1 MRPLF
6 LSLLALTLAAQNA
19 PKPAAPA
26 PAPAPAQA
34 APAAPKAPAPE
45 TPKPE
50 ETVLATVGP
59 AVITEADFQAVLAQL
74 PQQQQMMVQ
83 IVQGA
88 KEELVNRLA
97 ERKLLALEGQKQNL
111 DKSPE
116 YLRSLA
122 QTKDDLLAREYLRE
136 QTPALQEKM
145 KLSDADLQAYY
156 KAHEKEFAAPAKAT
170 ARHIL
175 VMVNGPA
182 TNGKGMT
189 DEAAKA
195 KVSLIQAK
203 LKAALK
209 GSKDPKKV
217 TAAFESLAKTYSD
230 DPGSK
235 DQGGKY
241 ENFDPKTMDPA
252 FAKAVEEQ
260 PLGVIGQPVKSMF
273 GYHII
278 EVEKRTPAAQSTFE
292 QAKDKVQEAAGK
304 ARQEEVWKAMMAD
317 LKKEFPVAITMPKPA
332 EPKPEAP
339 APAQPEAKPAAK
351 PAAEAGK

>member
-6 LSLLALTLAAQNA
+6 LSLLALTLAAQDA

-26 PAPAPAQA
+26 QAPAPAQA
-34 APAAPKAPAPE
+34 APA
-45 TPKPE
+45 PKPE
-50 ETVLATVGP
+50 DVVLATVGP

-97 ERKLLALEGQKQNL
+97 ERKLLALEGQKQGV
-111 DKSPE
+111 DKSPD
-116 YLRSLA
+116 YLRALA
-122 QTKDDLLAREYLRE
+122 QTKDDLLAREYLRA
-136 QTPALQEKM
+136 QSPALQEKM
-145 KLSDADLQAYY
+145 KLTDADLQAYY
-156 KAHEKEFAAPAKAT
+156 KAHEKDFVVPAKAT

-182 TNGKGMT
+182 TNGKGLT

-195 KVSLIQAK
+195 KVDLIEGK
-203 LKAALK
+203 LKAN
-209 GSKDPKKV
+209 KDPKKLTKV
-217 TAAFESLAKTYSD
+217 FGDLVKAYTD
-230 DPGSK
+230 DPASK
-235 DQGGKY
+235 DKGGLY
-241 ENFDPKTMDPA
+241 EDFDPKTMDPA

-260 PLGVIGQPVKSMF
+260 PLGVVGKPVKSMF
-273 GYHII
+273 GYHVIL
-278 EVEKRTPAAQSTFE
+278 VEKRTPASKQTFE
-292 QAKDKVQEAAGK
+292 QAKDKVQEAASK

-317 LKKEFPVAITMPKPA
+317 LKKEFPVAITMPKPT

-339 APAQPEAKPAAK
+339 AAPAAKPTEPAAK
-351 PAAEAGK
+351 PAAPVAKPAPEAGK